1 MWMEVHI
8 YILKAKS
15 QAGNIWVKD
24 IMATQKGQ
32 SQKKISEGS
41 SEIYAFCWKILLKA
55 SGPGE
60 GAAGVTHLWEYTQKA
75 ALSSPEKLLLLYLV
89 VQWRVQLEH
98 SSHIVQVGVEATY

>member
-1 MWMEVHI
+1 M
-8 YILKAKS
+8 S
-15 QAGNIWVKD
+15 QGYNGNTKRPKPKENQWGI
-24 IMATQKGQ
+24 
-32 SQKKISEGS
+32 
-41 SEIYAFCWKILLKA
+41 FRNLCILLKA

-89 VQWRVQLEH
+89 VQWRVQLER